1 MKTKDEKRADAA
13 ERQAAHDSLTTVQK
27 LGKIAERPGE
37 SKRERARILA
47 EVTE

>member
-1 MKTKDEKRADAA
+1 MKTKDEKRAEAV
-13 ERQAAHDSLTTVQK
+13 ERQAVHDGLNTVGK
-27 LGKIAERPGE
+27 LGKLAGRPGE